1 VKITRKVLFR
11 KIAQADLAE
20 AYDWYRSIEPE
31 LAERLLNDVRS
42 ATDRIVSHPLA
53 HPLYLGSCRRMLLRV
68 FPYYL
73 YYRLERG
80 SIVVHAL
87 LHTRRNPSLHRK
99 RAR

>member
-1 VKITRKVLFR
+1 MMCAAKCEPGEDYPKGFFR

-53 HPLYLGSCRRMLLRV
+53 YRV

>member
-1 VKITRKVLFR
+1 MNQRKVLFR

-20 AYDWYRSIEPE
+20 AYDWYLSIDPE
-31 LAERLLNDVRS
+31 VAERLLTEVRK
-42 ATDRIVSHPLA
+42 ATDRIALDPLA
-53 HPLYLGSCRRMLLRV
+53 YPLFLGSCRRMLLRI

-80 SIVVHAL
+80 TIVVHAL

-99 RAR
+99 RAK